1 MSLRELLCLSLG
13 KAWGFKR
20 QNKVFTWSDWTSVL
34 GFGETLTKAANEGCA
49 HHRLTSFSSKLALWG
64 HIVQLSPNCYPWFP
78 RNQYIFTHLDKGLNL
93 SYQNSELDGVLER
106 TSTGCQK
113 TEILVIPLAQDLVN
127 SAPCTEK
134 VFGVSF
140 QKLFFLESLENSHK
154 LHLWEPHWKDDDYCL
169 NGGGGEKEDCK
180 TTTNKIPKLGFLIDL
195 E

>member
-20 QNKVFTWSDWTSVL
+20 QNKVFTWSDWSSVL
-34 GFGETLTKAANEGCA
+34 GFRETFTKTEGCA

-64 HIVQLSPNCYPWFP
+64 HSTVKSQLWPWFP
-78 RNQYIFTHLDKGLNL
+78 RNQYIFTHLDKDLEL
-93 SYQNSELDGVLER
+93 SYQNSELDGVLGR
-106 TSTGCQK
+106 TWTGCQK

-134 VFGVSF
+134 VYGVSF

-169 NGGGGEKEDCK
+169 NGKWGEGEGRKRRKK
-180 TTTNKIPKLGFLIDL
+180 TVRLQQKDF
-195 E
+195 